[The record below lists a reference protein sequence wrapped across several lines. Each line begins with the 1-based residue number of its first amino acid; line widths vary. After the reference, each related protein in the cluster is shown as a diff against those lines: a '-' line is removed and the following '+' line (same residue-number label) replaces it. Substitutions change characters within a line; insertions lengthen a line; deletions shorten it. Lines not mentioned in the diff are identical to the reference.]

1 MIYDIIE
8 ESNSLCRL
16 YGQKNS
22 IINLYGIRRIY
33 VMWMPAQGRRWKE
46 ENMLRVKKVSDAIFP
61 RDFSKTMQS
70 YINIF
75 RDNFSRIKNV
85 QISNIIKHYESK
97 LLSIKNRIEEVEY
110 SKKAKHEPGTDLVF

>member
-1 MIYDIIE
+1 MDA
-8 ESNSLCRL
+8 RT
-16 YGQKNS
+16 G
-22 IINLYGIRRIY
+22 
-33 VMWMPAQGRRWKE
+33 AQVEGRKYATS
-46 ENMLRVKKVSDAIFP
+46 KKVSDAIFP
-61 RDFSKTMQS
+61 RDFSTTMQS

>member
-1 MIYDIIE
+1 
-8 ESNSLCRL
+8 
-16 YGQKNS
+16 
-22 IINLYGIRRIY
+22 
-33 VMWMPAQGRRWKE
+33 
-46 ENMLRVKKVSDAIFP
+46 MLRVKKVSDAIFP

-75 RDNFSRIKNV
+75 RDDFSRIRNV

-110 SKKAKHEPGTDLVF
+110 SKKAKEILDLYNKGSWYNQLLCGRSHWGAGGRKKICYE

>member
-1 MIYDIIE
+1 MVQPI
-8 ESNSLCRL
+8 
-16 YGQKNS
+16 
-22 IINLYGIRRIY
+22 
-33 VMWMPAQGRRWKE
+33 VMWMPALGRWWKE
-46 ENMLRVKKVSDAIFP
+46 ENMLRVKKVSDAIFS

-97 LLSIKNRIEEVEY
+97 VLSIKNRIEEVEY
-110 SKKAKHEPGTDLVF
+110 SKKVKHEPGTDLVF